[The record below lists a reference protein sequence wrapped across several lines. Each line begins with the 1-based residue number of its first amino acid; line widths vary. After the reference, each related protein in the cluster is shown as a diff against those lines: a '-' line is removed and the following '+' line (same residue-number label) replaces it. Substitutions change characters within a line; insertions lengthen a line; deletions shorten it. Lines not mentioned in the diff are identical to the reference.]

1 MYGHETFPDA
11 QLIPRRK
18 RTRRSTPVSKGGWF
32 STLSPR
38 WWSTTQ
44 HCPETAPRRFPSM
57 KKFVELAQSKASSFS
72 TSAPKLS
79 QRYIVLSENQ
89 EGTDDPHDGNSINDN
104 FTKIFCL
111 ACRQAMLLI
120 LKVLKALHAALICE
134 YG

>member
-1 MYGHETFPDA
+1 
-11 QLIPRRK
+11 
-18 RTRRSTPVSKGGWF
+18 
-32 STLSPR
+32 
-38 WWSTTQ
+38 
-44 HCPETAPRRFPSM
+44 M

-111 ACRQAMLLI
+111 AMLFI
-120 LKVLKALHAALICE
+120 L
-134 YG
+134 